1 VRRLSIVTGGKA
13 RVLVLGGF
21 SLFLSAFA
29 GSVLLLALPAVA
41 RDFGAGVVQLA
52 QVGALLGLGAIAG
65 LPLSSLADRI
75 GRRPLIALGVAG
87 FSAADLASAFVTGLP
102 ALAVARVVA
111 VCFESVVGSVATVL
125 VVEEMPEN
133 RRALA
138 VSAVTLAGGMGV
150 GLTTVLYPIV
160 APNWRLLYLA
170 GSLGLPLALL
180 IWRYLPES
188 STWHSLPPGGS
199 VALRFRLLAAPPW
212 RARLALLA
220 IASGAG
226 ALLFAPAGLFFALFG
241 SRVLGMSPVAISVVV
256 VVAGA
261 AGAGGYVAG
270 GWLGD
275 RLGRRWLAA
284 GLGVATAL
292 FAGFAFADG
301 LPGFWL
307 GNVTWSL
314 LASAASPI
322 LGAWIAELFPTRAR
336 ATAVAVA
343 TVAASLGGIVG
354 LELVGWLDPAL
365 GLGRA
370 LLVMAAGAA
379 VGAALLALLPET
391 RGRPLPD

>member
-1 VRRLSIVTGGKA
+1 VRRLAIVTGGKA

-21 SLFLSAFA
+21 SVFLSAFA

-41 RDFGAGVVQLA
+41 RDFGAGVVELA

-65 LPLSSLADRI
+65 LPLSALADRV

-87 FSAADLASAFVTGLP
+87 FSAADLASAFVSGLP

-125 VVEEMPEN
+125 VVEEMPEH

-160 APNWRLLYLA
+160 APNWRVLYLA

-188 STWHSLPPGGS
+188 SAWRSLPPGGS
-199 VALRFRLLAAPPW
+199 VGLRFRLLAAPPW

-220 IASGAG
+220 IASAAG
-226 ALLFAPAGLFFALFG
+226 ARLFAPAGLFF
-241 SRVLGMSPVAISVVV
+241 
-256 VVAGA
+256 A

-284 GLGVATAL
+284 GLSVATAL
-292 FAGFAFADG
+292 FAGLAFADG
-301 LPGFWL
+301 LRGFWL

-354 LELVGWLDPAL
+354 LGLVGWLDPAL

>member
-1 VRRLSIVTGGKA
+1 
-13 RVLVLGGF
+13 
-21 SLFLSAFA
+21 
-29 GSVLLLALPAVA
+29 
-41 RDFGAGVVQLA
+41 
-52 QVGALLGLGAIAG
+52 
-65 LPLSSLADRI
+65 
-75 GRRPLIALGVAG
+75 
-87 FSAADLASAFVTGLP
+87 
-102 ALAVARVVA
+102 
-111 VCFESVVGSVATVL
+111 
-125 VVEEMPEN
+125 
-133 RRALA
+133 
-138 VSAVTLAGGMGV
+138 MGV

-160 APNWRLLYLA
+160 APNWRVLYLA

-188 STWHSLPPGGS
+188 SAWRSLPPGGS

-220 IASGAG
+220 IASAAG

-241 SRVLGMSPVAISVVV
+241 SRVLGMSPVAISAVV

-270 GWLGD
+270 GWRGD

-284 GLGVATAL
+284 GLSVATAL
-292 FAGFAFADG
+292 FAGLAFADG
-301 LPGFWL
+301 LLGFWL